1 MARKIRKILAV
12 RNDRFGEFLLNIP
25 AFKALK
31 QSYPEAALTLIVDP
45 YVQELTQCLDFI
57 DEVLIWEN
65 KKHTIP
71 EVASFS
77 NKLRRKGFD
86 LCLIFNPSKEFNLI
100 SFLAGIPIRVGYARK
115 WGFLLNKKIKD
126 DKYLGLKHEVEYNL
140 ELAKLAG
147 AKIEDKKIYLNI
159 DTNIADNFIDLC
171 DNKTLVAI
179 HPWASDAIK
188 QWPIDKFC
196 GLVEKLTEESG
207 IMVILVGGP
216 DEAAISQG
224 SFAGFQENN
233 KVVDLTGKTSLKEL
247 AAVLKKCKL
256 LVSADSGPMHLAAA
270 VGTKVIAIFRND
282 IIGKTTKR
290 WGPWGQNHTIIE
302 SPGLDN
308 ISVGEV
314 FKEVKEKIRQ

>member
-1 MARKIRKILAV
+1 MAGKIRKILAV

-25 AFKALK
+25 ALKALK
-31 QSYPEAALTLIVDP
+31 QSYPEATLVLIVNP
-45 YVQELTQCLDFI
+45 YVEELALCLDFI
-57 DEVLIWEN
+57 DEILTWEN
-65 KKHTIP
+65 KKHWIF
-71 EVASFS
+71 EVVSFS

-86 LCLIFNPSKEFNLI
+86 LCLILNPSKEFNLI

-115 WGFLLNKKIKD
+115 WGFLLNKKIRD

-147 AKIEDKKIYLNI
+147 AKIQDKKIYLSI
-159 DTNIADNFIDLC
+159 DTSIVDNFIDLC

-188 QWPIDKFC
+188 QWPIDKFR
-196 GLVEKLTEESG
+196 GLVARLTEESN

-216 DEAAISQG
+216 EEAAISQG
-224 SFAGFQENN
+224 SFAGFQDN
-233 KVVDLTGKTSLKEL
+233 KVVNLIGKTSLKEL

-282 IIGKTTKR
+282 IIGKTSKR

-302 SPGLDN
+302 SPNLDN

-314 FKEVKEKIRQ
+314 FEEVKEKIRQ

>member
-1 MARKIRKILAV
+1 MTEKIKKILAV

-25 AFKALK
+25 ALKALK
-31 QSYPEAALTLIVDP
+31 QSYPEAALTLIVNP
-45 YVQELTQCLDFI
+45 YVQELALCLDFI
-57 DEVLIWEN
+57 DEVLTWEN
-65 KKHTIP
+65 KKHRIF

-86 LCLIFNPSKEFNLI
+86 ICLILNPSKEFNLI

-147 AKIEDKKIYLNI
+147 AKIQDKKIYLNI
-159 DTNIADNFIDLC
+159 DTSIADNFINFC
-171 DNKTLVAI
+171 SNKTLVAI

-188 QWPIDKFC
+188 QWPIDKFR
-196 GLVEKLTEESG
+196 GLVARLTEELN

-216 DEAAISQG
+216 DEAVISQG
-224 SFAGFQENN
+224 EFAGFQDD

-247 AAVLKKCKL
+247 AAVLKKCNL

-282 IIGKTTKR
+282 IIGKTSKR

-302 SPGLDN
+302 SPNLDN

-314 FKEVKEKIRQ
+314 FNEVKEKINQ

>member
-1 MARKIRKILAV
+1 MAGKIKKILAV

-25 AFKALK
+25 ALKALK
-31 QSYPEAALTLIVDP
+31 QSYPEAALTLIVNP
-45 YVQELTQCLDFI
+45 YVQELALCLDFI
-57 DEVLIWEN
+57 DEVLTWEN
-65 KKHTIP
+65 KKHRIF
-71 EVASFS
+71 EVIAFS
-77 NKLRRKGFD
+77 NKLRKKRFA
-86 LCLIFNPSKEFNLI
+86 LCIILNPSKEFNLI

-140 ELAKLAG
+140 ELAELAG
-147 AKIEDKKIYLNI
+147 AKIQDKKIHLNI
-159 DTNIADNFIDLC
+159 DIGIAGNFIGLC
-171 DNKTLVAI
+171 ADKTLVAI

-188 QWPIDKFC
+188 QWPIDKFR
-196 GLVEKLTEESG
+196 GLVARLTEESK

-216 DEAAISQG
+216 EEISLSQG
-224 SFAGFQENN
+224 SFAGFQDNQ
-233 KVVDLTGKTSLKEL
+233 VADLTGKTSLKEL
-247 AAVLKKCKL
+247 AAILKKCKL

-282 IIGKTTKR
+282 IIGKTSKR

-302 SPGLDN
+302 SPNLDN

-314 FKEVKEKIRQ
+314 FNEVKEKISQ

>member
-1 MARKIRKILAV
+1 MTEKIKKILVV

-25 AFKALK
+25 ALKALK
-31 QSYPEAALTLIVDP
+31 QSYPEAALTLIVNP
-45 YVQELTQCLDFI
+45 YVQELALCLDFI
-57 DEVLIWEN
+57 DEVLTWEN
-65 KKHTIP
+65 KKHRIF

-86 LCLIFNPSKEFNLI
+86 ICLILNPSKEFNLI

-147 AKIEDKKIYLNI
+147 AKIQDKKIYLNI
-159 DTNIADNFIDLC
+159 DTSIADNFINFC
-171 DNKTLVAI
+171 SNKTLVAI

-188 QWPIDKFC
+188 QWPIDKFR
-196 GLVEKLTEESG
+196 GLVARLTEELN

-216 DEAAISQG
+216 DEAVISQG
-224 SFAGFQENN
+224 EFAGFQDD

-247 AAVLKKCKL
+247 AAVLKKCNL

-282 IIGKTTKR
+282 IIGKTSKR

-302 SPGLDN
+302 SPNLDN

-314 FKEVKEKIRQ
+314 FNEVKEKINQ